1 MKTIIK
7 NMVLGCFALSLL
19 PAITA
24 CSGDE
29 LPQPMKKPRTMLTLT
44 TDWTGVDKGE
54 KPNSYVV
61 NINENQYTV
70 ENGDNVYELKTNE
83 SYAISSYTFAEN
95 ITITDSIAKVGTS
108 KTEVSSPTAING
120 LPGTLYGTYSRIDN
134 LEGATSSLSLKMK
147 QLTHDLNVT
156 ISNDVS
162 VNSGYAV
169 LNGVASSVN
178 LKTGESSGSED
189 AVTEVRIATNAKGE
203 QEITVPFRLL
213 GLDKSTT
220 HTLTIYLSLADG
232 TSKTIVTDLSS
243 YLSNFGQTTA
253 PLNIA
258 SGVALSSIM
267 SGVNNW
273 QVVNAG
279 TIKL

>member
-1 MKTIIK
+1 
-7 NMVLGCFALSLL
+7 
-19 PAITA
+19 
-24 CSGDE
+24 
-29 LPQPMKKPRTMLTLT
+29 MLTLT

-134 LEGATSSLSLKMK
+134 LEGVTSSLSLKMK

-213 GLDKSTT
+213 GLDKSAT

>member
-29 LPQPMKKPRTMLTLT
+29 LPQPIKKPRTMLTLT

-61 NINENQYTV
+61 NIN
-70 ENGDNVYELKTNE
+70 D

-213 GLDKSTT
+213 GLDKSAT

-258 SGVALSSIM
+258 SGVALSSII